1 MAEFAIRIA
10 RGELAPLCHDGDL
23 LCAFSDLRI
32 LSVHAQHICKG
43 INGPVP
49 RAIRDLWR
57 DSTTVG
63 RRTVVTPQI
72 VGDVWTVIESKTD
85 FDRADYRKWPAT
97 PAELRSFLFLDVEDF
112 TEPERHEFEAPLM
125 RDTPE
130 SYNPDHQIIVRAR
143 KHWIDWREMADFS
156 GADREKILDASTRI
170 DWRHIQR
177 DRRALVKVAIDDG
190 SPITTYHA
198 DGSAEMTFFVEH

>member
-32 LSVHAQHICKG
+32 LSVHAQHVCKG
-43 INGPVP
+43 LNGPVP
-49 RAIRDLWR
+49 KSIRDLWR

-63 RRTVVTPQI
+63 RRTVITPQI
-72 VGDVWTVIESKTD
+72 VSDVWDVIESKTN
-85 FDRADYRKWPAT
+85 FWRGDYAKWPAT

-125 RDTPE
+125 RNDPQP
-130 SYNPDHQIIVRAR
+130 YNPDHQTMIRKH
-143 KHWIDWREMADFS
+143 KHWIDWRWDLGILAVRHDE
-156 GADREKILDASTRI
+156 ILDARLSNEDFRYI
-170 DWRHIQR
+170 RR
-177 DRRALVKVAIDDG
+177 DRRAAVKAATELVA
-190 SPITTYHA
+190 
-198 DGSAEMTFFVEH
+198 